1 LIAFFGEFT
10 VAIIYFKIYLVT
22 HGRFIHLRSRFTDS
36 FFLVMFFVTAT
47 GQYNDDDIPKYEN
60 GTLQVCTDAEI
71 TTYTEYQ
78 CTQYASLTA
87 RNPSSCI
94 GYLRVP
100 TGWTLAPNT
109 ADTKAAILAA
119 AAAGVNFGSTCVV
132 LADGSA
138 INVNTGASCG
148 AGFLKTFPSDG
159 TCFNVDC
166 QYTMIIKGQTL
177 SRKSYDN
184 VI

>member
-1 LIAFFGEFT
+1 
-10 VAIIYFKIYLVT
+10 
-22 HGRFIHLRSRFTDS
+22 
-36 FFLVMFFVTAT
+36 MFFVTAT
-47 GQYNDDDIPKYEN
+47 AQLSNDGDIPTFEN

-100 TGWTLAPNT
+100 AGWTLAPNT
-109 ADTKAAILAA
+109 QDTKDAIVAAS
-119 AAAGVNFGSTCVV
+119 AAGVNFGSQCVV
-132 LADGSA
+132 LAGGVGID
-138 INVNTGASCG
+138 VTTGGSCG
-148 AGFLKTFPSDG
+148 SGLLKTFKSDSS
-159 TCFNVDC
+159 CYNVDC

-177 SRKSYDN
+177 SRKSFMN
-184 VI
+184 ISKRHVPLTNSLLL